1 MRIQFSLSTIYTF
14 LEEIARIIDSEYII
28 LYVDPFSRI
37 PLYTYISCNG
47 PLSLVIANHTSL
59 KRPSLYCLIHF
70 YKSSTF
76 RHNGS

>member
-14 LEEIARIIDSEYII
+14 LEEIARMIDSEYII

-47 PLSLVIANHTSL
+47 YSKT
-59 KRPSLYCLIHF
+59 
-70 YKSSTF
+70 TF
-76 RHNGS
+76 ISRQKKCSPRCTRHIGKGLRVVTL